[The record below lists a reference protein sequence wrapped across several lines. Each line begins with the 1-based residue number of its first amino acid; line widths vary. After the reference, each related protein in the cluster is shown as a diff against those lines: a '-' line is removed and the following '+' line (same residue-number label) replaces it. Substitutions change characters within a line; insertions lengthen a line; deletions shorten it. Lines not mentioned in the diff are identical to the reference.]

1 MTSYNASMN
10 SSAANTNDNP
20 EQQPVAWCDLH
31 MHSTAS
37 DGTDA
42 PEALPAI
49 AKAQGL
55 SAIALTDHDTTQGA
69 AACAAACKKLKIDF
83 VPGIELSTDPRV
95 VRHEPLP
102 AGRLGTLHIL
112 GLFVNPDNEQ
122 LIQIHE
128 DMKQTRLQRN
138 PQIIE
143 NLNELGVRVTYDEV
157 IALAGELDTK
167 IIGRPHIAQL
177 LVRKGYVKSIADA
190 FAKYIGEGKPAYAR
204 KNLLLPDDAIKA
216 IHLAGGLAVM
226 AHPCQLRCPD
236 DDALAHAVAKLSDMG
251 LDAIETRHSDHTPA
265 QTTLYEQLAHHYNLL
280 VSGGSDYHGS
290 RKTVVMGSLKVPL
303 SVYDALRERV
313 VNC

>member
-1 MTSYNASMN
+1 MN
-10 SSAANTNDNP
+10 QTDH
-20 EQQPVAWCDLH
+20 PVNETDPGTPLRYCDMH

-42 PEALPAI
+42 PQALPAI
-49 AKAQGL
+49 AKAHGL
-55 SAIALTDHDTTQGA
+55 SAIALTDHDTTQGL
-69 AACAAACKKLKIDF
+69 AACAAACKELGVHF

-112 GLFVNPDNEQ
+112 GLFVDPQNDR
-122 LIQIHE
+122 LIEIHE
-128 DMKQTRLQRN
+128 QMKETRLQRN

-143 NLNELGVRVTYDEV
+143 KLNELGVRVTYDEV
-157 IALAGELDTK
+157 IELAGELDTK

-204 KNLLLPDDAIKA
+204 KNLLLPGDAIEA
-216 IHLAGGLAVM
+216 IHAAGGLAVL

-236 DDALAHAVAKLSDMG
+236 DEALAHAVAKLQDLH
-251 LDAIETRHSDHTPA
+251 LDAIETLHRDHTPA
-265 QTTLYEQLAHHYNLL
+265 QTTLYTQLAGKFNLL
-280 VSGGSDYHGS
+280 TSGGSDYHGT
-290 RKTVVMGSLKVPL
+290 RKVQPMGSENVPL
-303 SVYDALRERV
+303 AVYEALRDLAAGK
-313 VNC
+313 